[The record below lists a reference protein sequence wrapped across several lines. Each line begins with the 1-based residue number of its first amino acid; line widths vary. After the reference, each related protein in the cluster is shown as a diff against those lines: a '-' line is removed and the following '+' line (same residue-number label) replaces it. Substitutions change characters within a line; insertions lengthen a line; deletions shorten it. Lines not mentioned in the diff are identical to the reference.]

1 MLIIKNIWASIK
13 IVVVLVLVI
22 VTNIITI
29 RNIDKPL
36 YKPIKYVVTGEKV
49 SVKDAI
55 TSFTTK
61 DLDPV
66 ELSTRVKELESENKD
81 LRKQLGLTEPT
92 VTDKVK
98 GFFSSEPE
106 DTEDTEDTHEQEP
119 EDTPRSFRE
128 KLRQI
133 DKEGFN

>member
-1 MLIIKNIWASIK
+1 MIKNIWASIK

-22 VTNIITI
+22 VTNIFTI
-29 RNIDKPL
+29 RNIDKPI

-49 SVKDAI
+49 SIKDTV

-98 GFFSSEPE
+98 DFLDITEPEDIEDTEEPE
-106 DTEDTEDTHEQEP
+106 DT

-128 KLRQI
+128 KLKQI
-133 DKEGFN
+133 DREGFKLK